1 MSRVESAEPTPV
13 LPSALPLQVWVPG
26 RARTKG
32 SLYVRGHRANGSA
45 ILAEQVRGSKGWRE
59 QVVETV
65 LRQLGATFG
74 PAGPVV
80 NWGPYV
86 GAVAVRLAVLL
97 PRPAS
102 GRGAVRPYP
111 DQLRDGDLDKYQR
124 NVGDALTD
132 TRIIAD
138 DGQIIYWQA
147 SKEWAD
153 PTAGRHPG
161 AWIEVHPWTTG
172 QQ

>member
-1 MSRVESAEPTPV
+1 MSRVDPSAPAPV
-13 LPSALPLQVWVPG
+13 LPYALPLQIWVPG

-45 ILAEQVRGSKGWRE
+45 ILAEQVQGSKGWRE

-65 LRQLGATFG
+65 LRTLGATFA

-80 NWGPYV
+80 TWGPFTD
-86 GAVAVRLAVLL
+86 AVAVRLAIWL

-102 GRGAVRPYP
+102 GRGAVCPYP
-111 DQLRDGDLDKYQR
+111 DPLRDGDLDKYQR

-132 TRIIAD
+132 TQVIAD
-138 DGQIIYWQA
+138 DGQIIFWQA
-147 SKEWAD
+147 QKSWAD
-153 PTAGRHPG
+153 PAGGRHPG
-161 AWIEVHPWTTG
+161 AWIEVHPWAAG
-172 QQ
+172 Q

>member
-1 MSRVESAEPTPV
+1 MSRVESAEQAPV

-32 SLYVRGHRANGSA
+32 SLYVRGRRANGSA

-80 NWGPYV
+80 SWGPYV
-86 GAVAVRLAVLL
+86 GAVVVRMAVLL

-102 GRGAVRPYP
+102 GRGAVCPYP
-111 DQLRDGDLDKYQR
+111 DQKQDGDLDKYQR

-132 TRIIAD
+132 TRVIVD
-138 DGQIIYWQA
+138 DGQIVVWEA
-147 SKEWAD
+147 WKLWAD
-153 PTAGRHPG
+153 PIAGRHPG
-161 AWIEVHPWTTG
+161 AWIEVHPTVSG
-172 QQ
+172 Q